1 LQTPAIL
8 AGVVKKLSLA
18 LLAFAATIGVIGF
31 RFAGAHWSRGDR
43 FDLSAVQDGLTQL
56 AAPRARHATN
66 LLLNTISIASLA
78 LGGTA
83 LAVVALLRRRP
94 DLAAACVLLLVGA
107 PVTAELLKQELRP
120 RLNVPSGTRQSFPS
134 GHSTIAMAIGLALV
148 LVVPAS
154 LRVPAAAAGLAYA
167 AAVGTALVVSGA
179 HFPSDVAGGFCVATV
194 WAALAALI
202 AGRPSELRWPLR
214 VFSGLMLLAAAVV
227 ILVLI
232 THPGAI
238 VRVRLHFRLVE
249 SAVGIAAVATV
260 LYAAFIAAITAR
272 GARVS

>member
-1 LQTPAIL
+1 LTPAIL
-8 AGVVKKLSLA
+8 AGVVKKLSLVV
-18 LLAFAATIGVIGF
+18 LAFAATVGVIGF
-31 RFAGAHWSRGDR
+31 RVAGAHWSRGDR

-56 AAPRARHATN
+56 EAPRAQHATT

-78 LGGTA
+78 FVGTG
-83 LAVVALLRRRP
+83 LSVVALRRRRP

-107 PVTAELLKQELRP
+107 PVTAELLKRELNP
-120 RLNVPSGTRQSFPS
+120 RLNVPPGTGQSFPS

-148 LVVPAS
+148 LVVPPAMR
-154 LRVPAAAAGLAYA
+154 LAAAAVGVAYA
-167 AAVGTALVVSGA
+167 TAVGTALVVSGA

-194 WAALAALI
+194 WAAIAALI

-214 VFSGLMLLAAAVV
+214 VLSGLLLLAASVV

-238 VRVRLHFRLVE
+238 VRVRLHFRLAE
-249 SAVGIAAVATV
+249 SVVGIAAVATV
-260 LYAAFIAAITAR
+260 LYAAFIAAIAAR